1 MNFFQDNFDVRRQVR
16 AFRYAQLEYRYHIR
30 QLIPTTGGTVLAQT
44 IPDMYGVLRHT
55 GLGALSF
62 FLGYI
67 LECRISA
74 MPKIF
79 LIVWFKIDYERYLL
93 TNKNQENREEKKEC
107 VSFFLSFHICFSISC
122 LSLYS
127 AMFVSRCTV
136 CQRSRYRLPYG
147 TQLSTVPVLVV

>member
-1 MNFFQDNFDVRRQVR
+1 
-16 AFRYAQLEYRYHIR
+16 
-30 QLIPTTGGTVLAQT
+30 
-44 IPDMYGVLRHT
+44 MYGVLRHT

-79 LIVWFKIDYERYLL
+79 LIVWFKIDYEIYLL

-107 VSFFLSFHICFSISC
+107 VPSF
-122 LSLYS
+122 SLFI
-127 AMFVSRCTV
+127 FVSPSCV
-136 CQRSRYRLPYG
+136 F
-147 TQLSTVPVLVV
+147 LSTVPCLCLVVLCAHRALPGSFDI